1 MIWLYVFIGMIVVS
15 VIFRLKMIFC
25 FLYPLMYGLIAPT
38 LFFQWFHDYQ
48 ALAEGIGYGLIVLAA
63 LMWIISL
70 VRKIVEITQKHR
82 AMENEFLMQLE
93 LAKENGTNEIHWDP
107 KNVRY

>member
-15 VIFRLKMIFC
+15 VIFRLKAIFC

-38 LFFQWFHDYQ
+38 LFFRWFHDHQ
-48 ALAEGIGYGLIVLAA
+48 VLAEGIGYGLIVLAA

-70 VRKIVEITQKHR
+70 VGKIVEITQKHR

-93 LAKENGTNEIHWDP
+93 LAKGNGTNEIHWDP